1 MLLFEKKT
9 WKKTDCSW
17 LIKIHCT
24 NHWIELVVK
33 GALDK
38 TIINECDTF
47 YIKSFALLKILGK
60 IKGEIKTAAHTL
72 NIKHYTIPNW
82 QVIVLLAIVIMP
94 KLANLIYSPL
104 LLWLMKI
111 LLLMKMQDQM
121 SKLKWEVNW

>member
-1 MLLFEKKT
+1 MKKKREKKA
-9 WKKTDCSW
+9 DCSW

-24 NHWIELVVK
+24 NHRIELVVK

-72 NIKHYTIPNW
+72 TLNTTQY
-82 QVIVLLAIVIMP
+82 
-94 KLANLIYSPL
+94 LI
-104 LLWLMKI
+104 
-111 LLLMKMQDQM
+111 DR
-121 SKLKWEVNW
+121 